1 MNEVCRFVNIDEYL
15 LFFQIRSLGRS
26 KMLQA
31 MGDKAGGGL
40 ANGVKSVSLPSYLTF
55 VGQETIMISMVSK
68 SRKEKVSTPTV
79 DTEVAEAEE
88 LHPVVSLEESER
100 LPAIGHP
107 GLHRYLQEINQYRLL
122 TREETDEL
130 ARKYQETGDRDAAYR
145 LVTANLRLVV
155 KVAMDFQ
162 KYWMQNF
169 LDLIQEGNV
178 GLVQAV
184 KKFDP
189 FRGVKFSYY
198 AAFWIRAYILKYIMD
213 NWRLVKIGTTQA
225 QRKLFFSLNKEKR
238 LLEAQG
244 FKAEPKLLAQRLD
257 VKESEIIEM
266 NQRMGSNDVSLDS
279 PIKNDSDDQHKD
291 FLPWQG
297 PAIEETVADQEFHDR
312 VHEAIDRMRDSL
324 NDKEIAILDQRLLSN
339 SPLTLQVI
347 ADQFKVSRERVRQ
360 IEVAL
365 LKKMRTVFEEQIPDI
380 RDFLDEIIE
389 NWRKGP

>member
-1 MNEVCRFVNIDEYL
+1 MAFMATKHKKDP
-15 LFFQIRSLGRS
+15 
-26 KMLQA
+26 A
-31 MGDKAGGGL
+31 AAG
-40 ANGVKSVSLPSYLTF
+40 SVPVEPDDF
-55 VGQETIMISMVSK
+55 
-68 SRKEKVSTPTV
+68 
-79 DTEVAEAEE
+79 
-88 LHPVVSLEESER
+88 HPVVSLEDPEK
-100 LPAIGHP
+100 LPVIGHP

-122 TREETDEL
+122 TREETEEL
-130 ARKYQETGDRDAAYR
+130 ARKYQETGDPDAAYR

-244 FKAEPKLLAQRLD
+244 FKPETKLLAQRLD

-266 NQRMGSNDVSLDS
+266 GQRLAGNDVSLES

-297 PAIEETVADQEFHDR
+297 PAIEDTVAEKEFHVR
-312 VHEAIDRMRDSL
+312 VHEVINRMRSGL
-324 NDKEIAILDQRLLSN
+324 NDKEKAILDERLLSDT
-339 SPLTLQVI
+339 PLTLQVI
-347 ADQFKVSRERVRQ
+347 ADRFGVSRERVRQ

-365 LKKMRTVFEEQIPDI
+365 LKKMRTFFENEIPDI

-389 NWRKGP
+389 GWQKGS